1 MNKKMW
7 LLFGGLIL
15 LILILSGFSSYL
27 FFKNKSS
34 NNDTASA
41 DTQVAAT
48 ALASPSAEATVSPL
62 ATVKPSSTSDR
73 PSIPEQ
79 THVIA
84 QGETLF
90 SIATKYDLNWT
101 ELAKA
106 NGISDADKIRAG
118 QTLIIP
124 EDDQISYQVDAAK
137 VASIAKQVAAG
148 KSQFR
153 LDPVETAKADAY
165 PAYGLQTAS
174 TYALQSKDA
183 NTGKAIVLATV
194 ADAKYIITLTQPDV
208 KGDKGIWAITLIAPA
223 K

>member
-7 LLFGGLIL
+7 LLFGGMIV

-34 NNDTASA
+34 DDAGLN
-41 DTQVAAT
+41 DTQVTAT
-48 ALASPSAEATVSPL
+48 ASASPSAETTISPSAT
-62 ATVKPSSTSDR
+62 TKPSSSSDR
-73 PSIPEQ
+73 PSSPSQ

-106 NGISDADKIRAG
+106 NGISDADKIKAG

-124 EDDQISYQVDAAK
+124 EDNQISYQVDAAK
-137 VASIAKQVAAG
+137 VASIAKQVTAG

-183 NTGKAIVLATV
+183 NAGKAIVLATV
-194 ADAKYIITLTQPDV
+194 ADAKYTITLTQPDV